1 MRRSTFSLLSSIS
14 KLTISPRFL
23 HSPSSSLLLPLLHHH
38 HHHYHHSFQP
48 CESRSIQAFSQT
60 SSVHH
65 HIFDSATST
74 KQLLEAFNAMETT
87 SDENDKRLGLAC
99 LEVGERL
106 HSDSSET
113 PEKALTFAVRAFRI
127 LEKDGGDSLSLA
139 KALLLLGKIGYRMKR
154 FDDSLKSLNTAEQ
167 VLDGMPS
174 RGCGDSGDARV
185 RVAVQAQIADT
196 KILMGR
202 RYEALVNLRRVFE
215 LKSLIFAAGSR
226 EMGDS
231 YKDLAEF
238 YTSVLEFQEA
248 LPLALKAL
256 DIYEERLGSDSMEVI
271 QVRRLL
277 GVVYTSLG
285 ENEEA
290 LKQNEMARSVLE
302 DLHLN
307 EELFYVEIE
316 KANMQ
321 ISLGRLD
328 NAIDTLKGVIAQAEK
343 ESDIRAVVFVSMA
356 KALFNQD
363 KFGDSKRCLEIAC
376 GILDKKKLVSPD
388 KVAETYAETSLLYEA
403 MNDFEIAM
411 SLMKRTLAIIEKL
424 PQQLHLAGSIS
435 ARLGWLLLLTRRVSD
450 AVPLLE
456 AAVEQLKGSFGPMHF
471 GLGFVYKHLGQ
482 TYLEMNQP
490 QEALRMLLLGKKII
504 EKTFG
509 EDHEDSIDTCQCIAN
524 SYGAMESYALALE
537 FQKHVIDSW
546 ERHGPNASD
555 ELREAHRLLEQLK
568 KKAQGSPSAVFPANT
583 LPLSRHN

>member
-74 KQLLEAFNAMETT
+74 KQLLEAFNAMEST

-99 LEVGERL
+99 LELG
-106 HSDSSET
+106 
-113 PEKALTFAVRAFRI
+113 F

-202 RYEALVNLRRVFE
+202 RYEALVNRRRCFE

-343 ESDIRAVVFVSMA
+343 ESDIRAVVFVFDGKKHCSTRT
-356 KALFNQD
+356 
-363 KFGDSKRCLEIAC
+363 SLEIQR
-376 GILDKKKLVSPD
+376 GVWR
-388 KVAETYAETSLLYEA
+388 LL
-403 MNDFEIAM
+403 
-411 SLMKRTLAIIEKL
+411 RTLAIIEKL
-424 PQQLHLAGSIS
+424 PQQLHLAG
-435 ARLGWLLLLTRRVSD
+435 
-450 AVPLLE
+450 
-456 AAVEQLKGSFGPMHF
+456 K
-471 GLGFVYKHLGQ
+471 
-482 TYLEMNQP
+482 YLSK
-490 QEALRMLLLGKKII
+490 AGVVASLDK
-504 EKTFG
+504 
-509 EDHEDSIDTCQCIAN
+509 
-524 SYGAMESYALALE
+524 ESL
-537 FQKHVIDSW
+537 
-546 ERHGPNASD
+546 
-555 ELREAHRLLEQLK
+555 
-568 KKAQGSPSAVFPANT
+568 
-583 LPLSRHN
+583 